1 MSEVDIQRGFYCNY
15 EQLKELNAFKKNVE
29 SISSY
34 YSEEIQEYLFVN
46 KKEDYI
52 KKMFSN
58 NDLIKLLYDKKK
70 IEFLDYVKLSINLKA
85 KIHLMNF
92 KKQNPLINLDA
103 QKDFIYV

>member
-46 KKEDYI
+46 KKED
-52 KKMFSN
+52 
-58 NDLIKLLYDKKK
+58 LIFLIHNSLKHVLYRANK
-70 IEFLDYVKLSINLKA
+70 F
-85 KIHLMNF
+85 
-92 KKQNPLINLDA
+92 PG
-103 QKDFIYV
+103 

>member
-70 IEFLDYVKLSINLKA
+70 IEFLDYVKLSINLKEGT
-85 KIHLMNF
+85 KSI
-92 KKQNPLINLDA
+92 
-103 QKDFIYV
+103 DFYIFNE